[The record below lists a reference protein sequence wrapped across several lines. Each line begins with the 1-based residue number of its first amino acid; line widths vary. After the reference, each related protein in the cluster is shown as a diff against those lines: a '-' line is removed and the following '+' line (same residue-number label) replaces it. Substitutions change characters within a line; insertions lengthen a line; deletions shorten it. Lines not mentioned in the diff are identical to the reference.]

1 MKPHEPK
8 KQGQNNGK
16 KERGG
21 EQRAIKNEIE
31 KGEKDNKT
39 LSQKNEKGQKKTLT
53 KRQ

>member
-1 MKPHEPK
+1 MSQKNRDKTMAK
-8 KQGQNNGK
+8 KRG
-16 KERGG
+16 GG